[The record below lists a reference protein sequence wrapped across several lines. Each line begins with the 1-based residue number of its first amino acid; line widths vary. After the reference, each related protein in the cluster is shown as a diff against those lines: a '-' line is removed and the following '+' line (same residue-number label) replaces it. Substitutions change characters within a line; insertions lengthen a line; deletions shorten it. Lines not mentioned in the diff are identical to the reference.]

1 MKHEMRH
8 NEVKKLCDE
17 IKILID
23 TTPPPDLSGMVEL
36 AALDTDGVDRFECS
50 RYIYKGRITEQ
61 IEIEFD
67 DGTEIL
73 VHFINGIYT
82 IDIMPNCVTEPE
94 KVNN

>member
-50 RYIYKGRITEQ
+50 RKVAQNETKEQ
-61 IEIEFD
+61 IDIEFD
-67 DGTEIL
+67 DNTSIVL
-73 VHFINGIYT
+73 YSVNGYCT
-82 IDIMPNCVTEPE
+82 MDIV
-94 KVNN
+94 